1 MVEVCG
7 GRAYPILGSAGQPA
21 CSGPFSFHR
30 EQSLASRSHAAKS
43 EGAHA
48 VGADAT
54 AHPPLASSGPYL
66 PSLSFAPSARH
77 HLRQEP
83 YAGNPPVRICPGG
96 TERSVSLPRHPTA
109 DAEGSLTFSPDAA
122 QLQIAAS
129 DAARPPPERRPI
141 TTSTKRKVPSRS
153 RVHT

>member
-54 AHPPLASSGPYL
+54 AYPPLASSGPYL

-83 YAGNPPVRICPGG
+83 YAGNPPVRICAGG
-96 TERSVSLPRHPTA
+96 TERSVSLPRQAT
-109 DAEGSLTFSPDAA
+109 
-122 QLQIAAS
+122 S
-129 DAARPPPERRPI
+129 DAGGSALLLETTQRPKVATGQDQRSAKPSDSGLRLSRHMPPEE
-141 TTSTKRKVPSRS
+141 
-153 RVHT
+153 